1 MYNSE
6 REPSRPPETQPAPQL
21 LQGRTREPAINSTK
35 PSGLRGAET
44 ETSQAGLQSRVKLG
58 FALRAS
64 VVGQHGKPQLPGMPT
79 NMARAEECWRLW
91 LGSIWNATPP
101 PAFLPN
107 STTPQA
113 YSGSTTEQAEFHPPW
128 LRLRCSPLFIL
139 LSFSSGSNKVLQRSE
154 SLSDTGVIVWYLAL
168 CLLLSWLIVAVSLFK
183 GIKSSGK
190 VIAGEPRGPRKADYR
205 LSCRTLISPA
215 VALEYGGI

>member
-1 MYNSE
+1 M
-6 REPSRPPETQPAPQL
+6 
-21 LQGRTREPAINSTK
+21 
-35 PSGLRGAET
+35 
-44 ETSQAGLQSRVKLG
+44 KLG

-79 NMARAEECWRLW
+79 DMARAEECWRLW

-107 STTPQA
+107 STTPPSLFWFNHRA
-113 YSGSTTEQAEFHPPW
+113 SRVSPTLVEAAP
-128 LRLRCSPLFIL
+128 SPLLIL
-139 LSFSSGSNKVLQRSE
+139 LSFSSGSNKVLQRTE

-190 VIAGEPRGPRKADYR
+190 VIAGERCGPRKADYW
-205 LSCRTLISPA
+205 LSCKTLISPA
-215 VALEYGGI
+215 VALEYGGV